1 VTDISNLKARLRERL
16 LDTSTSA
23 KAAEGDVWLRER
35 LLDPKGRK
43 AEVKEKYLSASETP
57 EIQ

>member
-35 LLDPKGRK
+35 LLDPKERK
-43 AEVKEKYLSASETP
+43 AEVKEKYLSVSETP